1 MRPEPS
7 EDTSR
12 ALAIVRE
19 CIGGWAS
26 DTFSITF
33 DAPPSGPP
41 DETDGYVTEW
51 EMRLE
56 PSSATA
62 CPLELWFAVG
72 CCPEPACVAFGFD
85 RRTRL
90 AARLELRSHSS
101 AFVFGV
107 EPVTITAE
115 QIRAILTAVYEGR
128 VEARYFSAFGR
139 IFGVSGRLLV
149 DVGLPYLTRGSLGAQ
164 FRYSRYAP
172 A

>member
-1 MRPEPS
+1 MRPGPS

-12 ALAIVRE
+12 AIAIVRE
-19 CIGGWAS
+19 CIGAWQS

-33 DAPPSGPP
+33 DGPPSGIP
-41 DETDGYVTEW
+41 DETDSYVVEW

-56 PSSATA
+56 PSSPTA

-72 CCPEPACVAFGFD
+72 CCPEPECVAFGFD
-85 RRTRL
+85 RRARL
-90 AARLELRSHSS
+90 AARLKLRSHNG

-107 EPVTITAE
+107 EPVTVTPE
-115 QIRAILTAVYEGR
+115 QIRAILAAIYEGR

-149 DVGLPYLTRGSLGAQ
+149 DVGLPHLRRGSLGAQ
-164 FRYSRYAP
+164 YRYSSYAP